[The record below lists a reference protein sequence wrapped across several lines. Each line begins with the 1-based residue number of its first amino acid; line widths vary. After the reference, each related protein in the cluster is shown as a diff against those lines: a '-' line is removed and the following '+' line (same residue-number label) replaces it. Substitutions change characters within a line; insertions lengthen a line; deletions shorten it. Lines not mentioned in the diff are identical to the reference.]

1 MAASEAPNGNIG
13 DWSELYT
20 LAYLLVNGGAYGADE
35 NQNRI
40 ESLYYKVLQVLI
52 AESESDS
59 FLKYQIE
66 NDKVIVYRD
75 GQPMSSI
82 LRSQLE
88 VQMNNFFM
96 ELTNGNHSRHFEL
109 SSGNALLSLLSKQ
122 TIKASSSE
130 TENDLELI
138 LEDNQTKMQSPS
150 VGFSIKSQL
159 GSASTLLNSSGSTNI
174 IYRVIKDGKPIKSGF
189 PDFEHG
195 KHRKNLQKLFDSG
208 FELEFAKFQS
218 ETFSN
223 NLELL
228 DSNMGKYLARIVL
241 EYYSSE
247 KSKFSEIVEDSY
259 SPELISSKQPIFK
272 IKEFLGAISMGMRP
286 AAEWDGD
293 TTKFKG
299 IILVKKEGDIVF
311 YYLYNRK
318 SFEEYLYKSLKFDRP
333 QTSRHKYGDI
343 YEEDGNSYI
352 KLNLQIRFKK

>member
-1 MAASEAPNGNIG
+1 MAANEAPNGNLG

-35 NQNRI
+35 NQNKI

-52 AESESDS
+52 AESESES

-66 NDKVIVYRD
+66 NDKIIVYRD
-75 GQPMSSI
+75 SQPAVSI

-88 VQMNNFFM
+88 VQMNEFFS

-109 SSGNALLSLLSKQ
+109 KSGNVLLSLLRKQ

-130 TENDLELI
+130 TENDLELV
-138 LEDNQTKMQSPS
+138 LEDNQTRIQSPA

-159 GSASTLLNSSGSTNI
+159 GSASTLLNSSGSTNF
-174 IYRVIKDGKPIKSGF
+174 IYRVVKNGEPSTSGF
-189 PDFEHG
+189 PVFEHG
-195 KHRKNLQKLFDSG
+195 KHRKNLQKLFDAG
-208 FELEFAKFQS
+208 FELEFDRFQS

-228 DSNMGKYLARIVL
+228 DSNMGKYLARVVL
-241 EYYSSE
+241 EYYSSG
-247 KSKFSEIVEDSY
+247 KSKFNEIVEDSY
-259 SPELISSKQPIFK
+259 PPKLITSKQPIFK

-318 SFEEYLYKSLKFDRP
+318 SFEDYLYKSLKFDRP

-343 YEEDGNSYI
+343 YEEDGKSYI
-352 KLNLQIRFKK
+352 KLNLQIRFQK

>member
-20 LAYLLVNGGAYGADE
+20 LAYLLVHGGAYGADE

-66 NDKVIVYRD
+66 NEKIIVYKD
-75 GQPMSSI
+75 SQPVDSI
-82 LRSQLE
+82 LRSKLE
-88 VQMNNFFM
+88 VQMNEFFT
-96 ELTNGNHSRHFEL
+96 ELTQGGHSRHFEL
-109 SSGNALLSLLSKQ
+109 KNGEALLSLLRKQ
-122 TIKASSSE
+122 TMKASSSE
-130 TENDLELI
+130 TESDLELV
-138 LEDNQTKMQSPS
+138 LEDNQTRIQSPA

-159 GSASTLLNSSGSTNI
+159 GSASTLLNSSGSTNF
-174 IYRVIKDGKPIKSGF
+174 IYRVVKNGEASTSGF
-189 PDFEHG
+189 PVFEHG

-208 FELEFAKFQS
+208 FDLQFDRFQS

-223 NLELL
+223 NLQLL

-241 EYYSSE
+241 EYYSSG

-259 SPELISSKQPIFK
+259 PPELVSSKQPIFK

-318 SFEEYLYKSLKFDRP
+318 SFEDYLYKSLKFDRP